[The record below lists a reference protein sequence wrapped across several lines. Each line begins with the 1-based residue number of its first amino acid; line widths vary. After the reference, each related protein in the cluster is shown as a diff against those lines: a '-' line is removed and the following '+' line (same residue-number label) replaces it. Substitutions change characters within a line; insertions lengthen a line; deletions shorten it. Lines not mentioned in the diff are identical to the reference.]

1 MGQSNTRERPPWAAQ
16 TTEGKPYSKTNSRP
30 VQQQRIGLAQGGR
43 AQPQQRRAPPQQ
55 KQSPPRTKQ
64 PILVTAESRTRANIG
79 ISSLTAA
86 EQNYLKELS
95 VKSEFGNAKHLEKAI
110 QIEKDSQHSYESL
123 FSPYMQD
130 LQAVIIDEPYT
141 QKYHQITNLIR
152 FLESCVAHSPSL
164 RLVKLVT
171 KESLDSKDQLKQLKD
186 LANNLLSNWNIK
198 FVVEFQPG
206 IHDRYVA

>member
-1 MGQSNTRERPPWAAQ
+1 M
-16 TTEGKPYSKTNSRP
+16 
-30 VQQQRIGLAQGGR
+30 
-43 AQPQQRRAPPQQ
+43 
-55 KQSPPRTKQ
+55 
-64 PILVTAESRTRANIG
+64 
-79 ISSLTAA
+79 TAA

-123 FSPYMQD
+123 FSPYMKD

-206 IHDRYVA
+206 IHDRYVAYVDSS